1 MRSYYAK
8 KKTLLEY
15 VLGSNP
21 HFSTFF
27 FFTETKLKRGLKLK
41 VLGSNPDVG
50 MNEIVELEGS
60 FLWKRVTL
68 GVFSWPGF

>member
-1 MRSYYAK
+1 M
-8 KKTLLEY
+8 
-15 VLGSNP
+15 
-21 HFSTFF
+21 
-27 FFTETKLKRGLKLK
+27 K
-41 VLGSNPDVG
+41 VPGSNPDVG

>member
-21 HFSTFF
+21 HFSTF

>member
-1 MRSYYAK
+1 MQKRK
-8 KKTLLEY
+8 LFWNTFWVRTLIS
-15 VLGSNP
+15 VL
-21 HFSTFF
+21 F

-60 FLWKRVTL
+60 FLVKRVTL